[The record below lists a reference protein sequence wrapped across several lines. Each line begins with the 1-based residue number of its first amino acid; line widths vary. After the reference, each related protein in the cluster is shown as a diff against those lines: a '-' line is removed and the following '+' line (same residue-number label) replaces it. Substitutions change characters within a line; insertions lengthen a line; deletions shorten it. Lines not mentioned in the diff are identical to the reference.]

1 VVRNGGNTASAGNE
15 TLTMNLN
22 GYQVDN
28 GGRGPAVKVPA
39 LGPNTS
45 TNIVVHAIAP
55 DVGAGALSG
64 GALVTK
70 VAADTAGDLNY
81 ADNSLTQSV
90 AVSNWRLTVGNPGL
104 SDAAPLAVI
113 ITSSGTSWF
122 NQVLV
127 TGTIDSGGTTAL
139 PFFPTPGVVGSKLA
153 ITNFAAGTGPSD
165 FLVTVQTSDNTTQS
179 GLYPAQVIVQLK
191 DGGTVTAQRQA
202 TIHVQVSNTLS
213 SAPSYSLAVQCTHNG
228 ASCVGGA
235 ATPIQVNGALTE
247 PYIATVVPSCT
258 PAPGVTCQGTANIV
272 ITDGTNTSTTPPQ
285 AKGQPARCS
294 R

>member
-90 AVSNWRLTVGNPGL
+90 AVSNWRLTVGTP
-104 SDAAPLAVI
+104 DC
-113 ITSSGTSWF
+113 
-122 NQVLV
+122 
-127 TGTIDSGGTTAL
+127 
-139 PFFPTPGVVGSKLA
+139 PTLHRW
-153 ITNFAAGTGPSD
+153 
-165 FLVTVQTSDNTTQS
+165 L
-179 GLYPAQVIVQLK
+179 
-191 DGGTVTAQRQA
+191 
-202 TIHVQVSNTLS
+202 
-213 SAPSYSLAVQCTHNG
+213 
-228 ASCVGGA
+228 
-235 ATPIQVNGALTE
+235 
-247 PYIATVVPSCT
+247 
-258 PAPGVTCQGTANIV
+258 
-272 ITDGTNTSTTPPQ
+272 
-285 AKGQPARCS
+285 
-294 R
+294 